1 MVDGQQPIQISFDF
15 AGRRVV
21 VDERRVKNTKKPVSQ
36 EVEQEPRAVNT
47 SGYYLEP
54 SKDTPSQSVQKS
66 QSVDLSSHV
75 YKNDTLNGKANVVYE
90 VRIEIVVEVQSL
102 TKKLQHGVNLKNIR
116 VKDDMKS
123 KHMTKNW
130 KKASDYDIVLCVCST
145 YKSN

>member
-1 MVDGQQPIQISFDF
+1 M
-15 AGRRVV
+15 
-21 VDERRVKNTKKPVSQ
+21 KNTKKPVSQ

-90 VRIEIVVEVQSL
+90 VRIEIVVEV
-102 TKKLQHGVNLKNIR
+102 
-116 VKDDMKS
+116 
-123 KHMTKNW
+123 
-130 KKASDYDIVLCVCST
+130 
-145 YKSN
+145 